1 MMWMMFVILLETDR
15 YMVSPNG
22 LFTSEAEC
30 IAAREYFMTTA
41 PQPPINYEAV
51 CIATDKVGL

>member
-1 MMWMMFVILLETDR
+1 MIWMLFVILLEPDR

-22 LFTSEAEC
+22 LFTSAEEC
-30 IAAREYFMTTA
+30 ESARTVFMTTA
-41 PQPPINYEAV
+41 PQPQINYEAM

>member
-22 LFTSEAEC
+22 LFTSAEEC
-30 IAAREYFMTTA
+30 ESARKVFMATA
-41 PQPPINYEAV
+41 PQPQMNYEAV
-51 CIATDKVGL
+51 CIATDKVVL

>member
-1 MMWMMFVILLETDR
+1 MWMMFVILLETDR

-22 LFTSEAEC
+22 LFTSAEEC
-30 IAAREYFMTTA
+30 ESARAVFMVTA
-41 PQPPINYEAV
+41 PQPQMNYEAV

>member
-22 LFTSEAEC
+22 LFTSVEEC
-30 IAAREYFMTTA
+30 ESARAVFMATA
-41 PQPPINYEAV
+41 PQPQMNYEAV